1 MSCGYH
7 ILSLQHKLDAAMS
20 PVVCLNS
27 LIWEG
32 LSTLFSVGL
41 EQSDWQLSSI
51 LGCIWRGLTLPWDRT
66 RPWGLPGSLRLNT
79 IDAWGDILWKQSWY
93 LWTLHHKYV
102 NINNKNKVGLV
113 ALNQN
118 IKKCCFI
125 NEKLPILWK
134 YWTIEISPPLV
145 VLEAIDAWCFSDLDY
160 QKGKLRDRKE
170 LWLTWIG
177 RGKLPKKSKEEN

>member
-93 LWTLHHKYV
+93 LWTHIWLRGSWSGV
-102 NINNKNKVGLV
+102 QVCQASTWPEV
-113 ALNQN
+113 FQ
-118 IKKCCFI
+118 IKWRL
-125 NEKLPILWK
+125 EK
-134 YWTIEISPPLV
+134 
-145 VLEAIDAWCFSDLDY
+145 VLEAQPGAVIIPLQLVPPLLFSSYFLY
-160 QKGKLRDRKE
+160 CGC
-170 LWLTWIG
+170 T
-177 RGKLPKKSKEEN
+177 LPIER